1 MNVIDQSGILG
12 IATRL
17 QRLSDRI
24 RKDGL
29 SIYKD
34 HGIDFE
40 PKWFPVIY
48 SLHVKPLLSVVE
60 LAHEI
65 GYTHPSTIS
74 LLKEL
79 EEQNLVRSVKDTA
92 DERRRLIQL
101 THKGSALIERM
112 KPVWEIMITAITAL
126 VDTKNNLMQAIIE
139 VEQELDKQSFLQRA
153 RADEASSRTAGASFR
168 TAATKQ

>member
-12 IATRL
+12 VATRL

-29 SIYKD
+29 SIYMD
-34 HGIDFE
+34 HSIDFE

-79 EEQNLVRSVKDTA
+79 EEQNLVRSVKDTV

-112 KPVWEIMITAITAL
+112 KPVWEIMVGAL
-126 VDTKNNLMQAIIE
+126 TELIDTKNNLMQAIIE
-139 VEQELDKQSFLQRA
+139 VEQQLENQSFLQRA
-153 RADEASSRTAGASFR
+153 RANSRASSRAAG
-168 TAATKQ
+168 TKQ

>member
-17 QRLSDRI
+17 QRLSERL

-29 SIYKD
+29 LIYKD
-34 HGIDFE
+34 HDIDFE

-48 SLHVKPLLSVVE
+48 SLHIKPLLSVVE

-79 EEQNLVRSVKDTA
+79 EEQNLIRSVKDTA
-92 DERRRLIQL
+92 DERRRLVQL
-101 THKGSALIERM
+101 TTKGAALIERM
-112 KPVWEIMITAITAL
+112 KPVWEIMITAFTTL

-139 VEQELDKQSFLQRA
+139 VEDQLEKQSFLQRA
-153 RADEASSRTAGASFR
+153 RASS
-168 TAATKQ
+168 ATHAKQ

>member
-17 QRLSDRI
+17 QRLSERL

-79 EEQNLVRSVKDTA
+79 EEENLIRSVKDTA
-92 DERRRLIQL
+92 DERRRLVQL
-101 THKGSALIERM
+101 TNKGSALIERM
-112 KPVWEIMITAITAL
+112 KPVWEIMITAFTTL

-139 VEQELDKQSFLQRA
+139 TEDQLEKQSFLQRA
-153 RADEASSRTAGASFR
+153 RALERPLPTAGV
-168 TAATKQ
+168 KQ

>member
-12 IATRL
+12 ISTRL
-17 QRLSDRI
+17 QRLSDRL

-29 SIYKD
+29 LIYKD
-34 HGIDFE
+34 HDIDFE

-48 SLHVKPLLSVVE
+48 SLNINPLLSVVE

-79 EEQNLVRSVKDTA
+79 EEQNLIRSIKDMA
-92 DERRRLIQL
+92 DERRRLVQL

-112 KPVWEIMITAITAL
+112 KPAWEIMITAFTAL

-139 VEQELDKQSFLQRA
+139 VEEQLEKQSFLQRA
-153 RADEASSRTAGASFR
+153 RAG
-168 TAATKQ
+168 TKQ

>member
-1 MNVIDQSGILG
+1 MVSILN
-12 IATRL
+12 
-17 QRLSDRI
+17 
-24 RKDGL
+24 
-29 SIYKD
+29 
-34 HGIDFE
+34 

-79 EEQNLVRSVKDTA
+79 EEQNLVRSVKDAT
-92 DERRRLIQL
+92 DERRRLVQL

-112 KPVWEIMITAITAL
+112 KPVWEMMVAAL
-126 VDTKNNLMQAIIE
+126 TELIDTKNNLMQAIIE
-139 VEQELDKQSFLQRA
+139 VEQQLENQSFLQRA
-153 RADEASSRTAGASFR
+153 RANSRANR
-168 TAATKQ
+168 

>member
-17 QRLSDRI
+17 QRLSERL

-48 SLHVKPLLSVVE
+48 SLHVKPLLGVVE

-79 EEQNLVRSVKDTA
+79 EEENLIRSVKDTA
-92 DERRRLIQL
+92 DERRRLVQL
-101 THKGSALIERM
+101 TNKGSALIERM
-112 KPVWEIMITAITAL
+112 KPVWAIMITAFTTL

-139 VEQELDKQSFLQRA
+139 AEDQLERQSFLQRT
-153 RADEASSRTAGASFR
+153 RAG
-168 TAATKQ
+168 TKQ